1 MPFRGKH
8 NGMTVF
14 VEVHLADLLEGAA
27 DLDVEQRR
35 QSLIGN
41 DGQQHRVRADHRLT
55 NRGQHVV
62 ERSVKSF
69 VVTVDTNR
77 SGAIS
82 TE

>member
-1 MPFRGKH
+1 
-8 NGMTVF
+8 
-14 VEVHLADLLEGAA
+14 
-27 DLDVEQRR
+27 
-35 QSLIGN
+35 LIGN
-41 DGQQHRVRADHRLT
+41 DGQQHRVRADYRLT